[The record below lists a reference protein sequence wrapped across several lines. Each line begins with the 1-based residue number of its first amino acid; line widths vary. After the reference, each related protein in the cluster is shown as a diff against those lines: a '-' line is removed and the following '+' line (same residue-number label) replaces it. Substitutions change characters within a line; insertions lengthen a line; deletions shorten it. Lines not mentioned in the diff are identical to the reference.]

1 MLSFEDIPESG
12 IFDSTFTGVEG
23 GSLRADMRDPAGVAF
38 RTRAP
43 VLEYT
48 TEGGHVVPQPTGL
61 GATVSLSICPLV
73 IWENNPRF
81 CDPPLQIDKVTPDP
95 HRENVALAD
104 PGGQQTVS
112 EPVADRVGV
121 TEAER
126 LLFKEQE
133 WLVAA
138 LLRPPPD
145 QSREDALTHLRVQ
158 NIGIRHDTPPE
169 VSCHH
174 RHR

>member
-1 MLSFEDIPESG
+1 MASRLCLAQRRSTCFSRAAFPAFRMLSFGDIPESG

-38 RTRAP
+38 RTWAP

-104 PGGQQTVS
+104 PGFSVSFS
-112 EPVADRVGV
+112 EPIDLATLEAHFRLHTMDADS
-121 TEAER
+121 
-126 LLFKEQE
+126 
-133 WLVAA
+133 
-138 LLRPPPD
+138 PP
-145 QSREDALTHLRVQ
+145 S
-158 NIGIRHDTPPE
+158 
-169 VSCHH
+169 
-174 RHR
+174 